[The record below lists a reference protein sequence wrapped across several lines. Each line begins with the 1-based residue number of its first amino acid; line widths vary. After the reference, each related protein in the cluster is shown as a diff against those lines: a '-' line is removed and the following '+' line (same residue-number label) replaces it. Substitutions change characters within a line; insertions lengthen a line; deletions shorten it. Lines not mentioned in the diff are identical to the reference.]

1 MYALYDRR
9 KCIRNSVI
17 HLLRV
22 QGTSKRQEVI
32 VKALNSSREAQGLT
46 GEELLGL
53 PAAIDLDTANRA
65 LMIGRSTGYALAR
78 QGRYPVRVLR
88 LGNAY
93 RVVTADLLKLLGLER
108 QPLDADRVED
118 EGKRHGLCA

>member
-1 MYALYDRR
+1 M
-9 KCIRNSVI
+9 
-17 HLLRV
+17 
-22 QGTSKRQEVI
+22 
-32 VKALNSSREAQGLT
+32 KALKSSREAQGLT

-108 QPLDADRVED
+108 QHG
-118 EGKRHGLCA
+118 EGSQGDGKGPRRGVAA